1 MEEPPPQQRTSG
13 RVRIPVDM
21 NDYIE
26 DTSPEAREVEE
37 RPKRKAIK
45 QGGQRGPRERQLPPS
60 VQSPSA
66 TPTQSPLPSHHR
78 HYEMGD

>member
-26 DTSPEAREVEE
+26 DTPPEAREVEE
-37 RPKRKAIK
+37 RPKRKASPSKHI
-45 QGGQRGPRERQLPPS
+45 QDYRESLRQS
-60 VQSPSA
+60 QSPVLRRWFRSKA
-66 TPTQSPLPSHHR
+66 R
-78 HYEMGD
+78 FC